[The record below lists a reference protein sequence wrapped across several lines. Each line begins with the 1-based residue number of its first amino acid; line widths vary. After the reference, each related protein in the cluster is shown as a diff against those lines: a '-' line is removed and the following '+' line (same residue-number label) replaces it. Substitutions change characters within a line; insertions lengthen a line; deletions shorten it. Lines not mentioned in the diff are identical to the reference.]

1 MEPNNNSVTP
11 LQVATAFAGSFLG
24 AGFVSGQELLQF
36 FAQFG
41 AWGFAGMAVAVALF
55 FVMGSVVMLVAR
67 RTGRTDFDKIIIR
80 QENRPLRLFFQ
91 AVILFFLF
99 GVVVVMVAG
108 AGSLWQ
114 QLLGLPRLVGSIVL
128 CVLIAGVAMSGAQ
141 GVLRVF
147 SFVVPAM
154 VLLAVVVSVLAVS
167 SLPQET
173 TSLVVQQNPLLQ
185 NWLLSALT
193 FVSYNLLAAI
203 SIIVPIA
210 TQTRDEGQI
219 RKGMVLGCGLLTVIF
234 VCILL
239 PLSRCLSLAAS
250 SDLPMLSLAQAVS
263 PVLGMIYGV
272 LLFAGMFGSALSCL
286 FGVQARLQ
294 SGSRLNG
301 RGIILVVSLL
311 ALAGSAVGFKELIG
325 VVYPL
330 CGYVG
335 ILAMAGILSHWYHI
349 RRSK

>member
-1 MEPNNNSVTP
+1 MEPKQGSVTP
-11 LQVATAFAGSFLG
+11 LQIATAFAGSFLG

-41 AWGFAGMAVAVALF
+41 SWGFAGMAVAVALF
-55 FVMGSVVMLVAR
+55 FAMGSLVMLVAR
-67 RTGRTDFDKIIIR
+67 RTNCIEFDKIIVR
-80 QENRPLRLFFQ
+80 RENRPLRLFFQ

-114 QLLGLPRLVGSIVL
+114 QLLGLPRLVGSVAL
-128 CVLIAGVAMSGAQ
+128 CVLIAMVAMSGAQ

-167 SLPQET
+167 SLPRDYT
-173 TSLVVQQNPLLQ
+173 VLVVQQNPLLQ

-210 TQTRDEGQI
+210 VQTSEEGQI
-219 RKGMVLGCGLLTVIF
+219 RKGITLGCGLLTVIF
-234 VCILL
+234 LCILL
-239 PLSRCLSLAAS
+239 PLTRNLPLAAS

-263 PVLGMIYGV
+263 PALGMVYGV

-294 SGSRLNG
+294 SGSHLSG
-301 RGIILVVSLL
+301 KGIILAVCLL

-335 ILAMAGILSHWYHI
+335 ILAMAGILAHWLYL
-349 RRSK
+349 RRSH